1 MNGARE
7 YSRLFKTG
15 QCGRFYIV
23 SGSHA
28 RGKTFH
34 IYVLPEGETAIPNGQ
49 HNGPLN
55 KDTVEV
61 YGITGGQP
69 GWTEAYGWLKEGP
82 WIEEFND
89 LLGSTTGI
97 RPPSVEAKSRG
108 IMTKCDGNHA
118 LTTLCTDR
126 ECWLGEENP
135 MLRMYAQSAHFEV
148 ERKAYADAIL
158 IHLSGIIPTPESG
171 YLKDG
176 GVSLAKS
183 DLARLRNLYIGHNRT
198 IESLYNEYRIDMTEL
213 AASMGIKYES
223 LKEDKFKQ
231 LLEIACRLK
240 DSDSK
245 YKEMMELQR
254 EHGDQ
259 WLNYLISTY
268 ITENDLLSDVCKDLT
283 TVRDQQA
290 ERLKD
295 SLFRLIDLQNENAAL
310 RQNAE
315 LAKRTRGFSV
325 GDAVMVY
332 DRYRFAIPLKATI
345 QQFSDTNDG
354 VRVMLL
360 ESNSAQYPI
369 GADNVWVHQSQ
380 IRHAK

>member
-7 YSRLFKTG
+7 YSKLFKTG
-15 QCGRFYIV
+15 QYGRFYIV

-34 IYVLPEGETAIPNGQ
+34 IYVLPEGETAISNGQ

-55 KDTVEV
+55 KDAVEV

-69 GWTEAYGWLKEGP
+69 GWTEAYGWFKEGL

-89 LLGSTTGI
+89 LLGSMTGI

-118 LTTLCTDR
+118 LTTLCTDNQ
-126 ECWLGEENP
+126 CWQGDENP
-135 MLRMYAQSAHFEV
+135 IV
-148 ERKAYADAIL
+148 
-158 IHLSGIIPTPESG
+158 
-171 YLKDG
+171 
-176 GVSLAKS
+176 
-183 DLARLRNLYIGHNRT
+183 RLRE
-198 IESLYNEYRIDMTEL
+198 IEV
-213 AASMGIKYES
+213 A
-223 LKEDKFKQ
+223 
-231 LLEIACRLK
+231 
-240 DSDSK
+240 
-245 YKEMMELQR
+245 YKEMIGLQR

-345 QQFSDTNDG
+345 RQFSDTNDG
-354 VRVMLL
+354 VKVMLF

-380 IRHAK
+380 IRHAE